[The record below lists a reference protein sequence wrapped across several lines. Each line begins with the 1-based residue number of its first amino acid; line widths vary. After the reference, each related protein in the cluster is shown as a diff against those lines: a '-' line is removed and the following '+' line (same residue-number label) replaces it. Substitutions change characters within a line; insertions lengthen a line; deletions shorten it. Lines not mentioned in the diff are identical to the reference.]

1 MTGWAKR
8 SKKAKLK
15 AEDAAFIAASSALL
29 LALTKAGLF
38 FWTGSLVVAVSAWDS
53 CMDFVVSMVNR
64 KTLAFARLVPDAG
77 HPYGHGKAESIAG
90 LGQGALLMGGAVTI
104 AVAALESIWRS
115 SSSPVEIT
123 GTIWF
128 TVLFF
133 LAAALASLG
142 ITTLLDRYGA
152 IHNSPALKADAE
164 HYRGDVFANLGSA
177 AGLTLVSLTEISWM
191 DPALAALFALKI
203 AHSGYT
209 LMRQSV
215 HELMDHDIGQETKN
229 TVELFARQIV
239 PEIIDLHRF
248 RGRQSGPRLLIDFHV
263 TLPSTLSF
271 SDVHQHVED
280 LEEALKREFN
290 ADVVIHADPG

>member
-1 MTGWAKR
+1 MGDWIERTLNM
-8 SKKAKLK
+8 KLK
-15 AEDAAFIAASSALL
+15 AEDAAFVAATAALL

-38 FWTGSLVVAVSAWDS
+38 VWTGSLVVAVSAWDS
-53 CMDFVVSMVNR
+53 CMDFIVSMVNR
-64 KTLAFARLVPDAG
+64 KTLAFARLVPDAE

-90 LGQGALLMGGAVTI
+90 LGQGALLVGGAVTI
-104 AVAALESIWRS
+104 TVAALESIWRQFNN
-115 SSSPVEIT
+115 PVAVAA
-123 GTIWF
+123 GAWM

-133 LAAALASLG
+133 VAAAVASLG
-142 ITTLLDRYGA
+142 VTKLLDRYGKL
-152 IHNSPALKADAE
+152 HNSPALRGDAE
-164 HYRGDVFANLGSA
+164 HYRGDVYANLGSA
-177 AGLTLVSLTEISWM
+177 AGLTLVSITELSWM

-215 HELMDHDIGQETKN
+215 HELMDHDIGQETKAL
-229 TVELFARQIV
+229 VETFARQVV

-263 TLPSTLSF
+263 TLPHQLSF
-271 SDVHQHVED
+271 SAVHQRVED